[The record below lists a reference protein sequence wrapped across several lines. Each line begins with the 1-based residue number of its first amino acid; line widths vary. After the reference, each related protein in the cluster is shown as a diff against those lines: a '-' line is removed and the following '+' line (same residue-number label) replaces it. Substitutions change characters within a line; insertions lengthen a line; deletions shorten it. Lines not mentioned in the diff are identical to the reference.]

1 MDGSTPGAVT
11 EAVVQAT
18 AALVGLAVPGYVLGT
33 VSARGL
39 READASD
46 REFIVRTAFGSLLV
60 HASLLWWSVR
70 LVHEIERDGIG
81 PHVGAVIGWSAMAFV
96 VLPVVYG
103 CVSAWLGRVLPKTL
117 AGRVAEALGMSNGA
131 RHATA
136 WSALVAGDVSGGP
149 FCSVLLRDGRV
160 ITGFYGT
167 ESAISTNANARDVFL
182 ERVTVADASGALRYA
197 EGNAGIWISGED
209 IVLILFDRGG
219 KTEKQT
225 TNIQV
230 PSQAPA
236 SEQQKG
242 SGGAMSEVQ
251 PDPGESEAEG
261 SAAEGSAAREPQSAI
276 PSGRIR
282 ARRGETTRE
291 EVEPPPAS
299 TQVPD
304 PPQPQPS
311 APGGE
316 SK

>member
-70 LVHEIERDGIG
+70 LVHEIERDGVG

-103 CVSAWLGRVLPKTL
+103 CVSAWLGRVLPKTFV
-117 AGRVAEALGMSNGA
+117 GRVAEVLGISNGA

-182 ERVTVADASGALRYA
+182 ERVTVAGASGALGYA

-219 KTEKQT
+219 KAEKQT

-230 PSQAPA
+230 PSQVPA
-236 SEQQKG
+236 SEKEKG
-242 SGGAMSEVQ
+242 SGGAMSEVK
-251 PDPGESEAEG
+251 PGSGESEAEG
-261 SAAEGSAAREPQSAI
+261 SQEPRSAI

-282 ARRGETTRE
+282 AKRGETTRE
-291 EVEPPPAS
+291 EVEPPAS
-299 TQVPD
+299 PTQVPD